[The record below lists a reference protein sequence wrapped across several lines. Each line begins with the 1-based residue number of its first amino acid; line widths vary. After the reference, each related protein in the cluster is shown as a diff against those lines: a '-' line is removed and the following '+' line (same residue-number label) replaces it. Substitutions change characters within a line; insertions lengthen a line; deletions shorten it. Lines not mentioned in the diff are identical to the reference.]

1 MSDMPGSD
9 IQGAA
14 WLDDVTLALA
24 DNPPATVGKP

>member
-14 WLDDVTLALA
+14 WFDDFSMVPVDEAS
-24 DNPPATVGKP
+24 PKQ